1 MSQQTATGLAST
13 GSNTYDSLIYASAA
27 KYGVDPLL
35 VKAVIKQESGGKQYK
50 SNGQVLTS
58 SAGAIGIMQLMPGTA
73 KGLGVNPYDVAQN
86 IDGGVKLL
94 SQNIKAFGSIP
105 LALAAYNAG
114 GGAVKKYGGIP
125 PYAETQNYVKSI
137 MSIYQGG
144 NVSLSADPNAG
155 SSSSTGT
162 DGTSTDSGTGFAQGL
177 FAGIVQTILLI
188 GLLIL
193 GVVFFMK
200 SFDVNIT
207 QTVAKV
213 AKTAALA

>member
-1 MSQQTATGLAST
+1 MSQQTAT
-13 GSNTYDSLIYASAA
+13 GSNTYDSLIYTSAA

-86 IDGGVKLL
+86 IDGGTKLL
-94 SQNIKAFGSIP
+94 AENIQQFGSIP

-114 GGAVKKYGGIP
+114 GGNVKKYGGIP
-125 PYAETQNYVKSI
+125 PFAETQNYVKSI
-137 MSIYQGG
+137 MSSYQGG

-155 SSSSTGT
+155 SSSTST
-162 DGTSTDSGTGFAQGL
+162 DGTTSGGSTSFAQGL
-177 FAGIVQTILLI
+177 FGGIVQTVLLI
-188 GLLIL
+188 GLLVL
-193 GVVFFMK
+193 GVIFFMK
-200 SFDVNIT
+200 SFDVNVS
-207 QTVAKV
+207 QTVTKVAKV
-213 AKTAALA
+213 AALA

>member
-1 MSQQTATGLAST
+1 MSQQTATGTAAT

-35 VKAVIKQESGGKQYK
+35 VKAVIKQESGGRQYK

-73 KGLGVNPYDVAQN
+73 KGLGVNPYDVGQN

-94 SQNIKAFGSIP
+94 AQNIKAFGSIP

-137 MSIYQGG
+137 MSIYKGG
-144 NVSLSADPNAG
+144 NVSLPAADG
-155 SSSSTGT
+155 STTGS
-162 DGTSTDSGTGFAQGL
+162 TSTDGSSTDTSGSFAQGL
-177 FAGIVQTILLI
+177 FGGIVQTILLL
-188 GLLIL
+188 GLLTL
-193 GVVFFMK
+193 GVIFFMK
-200 SFDVNIT
+200 SFDVNVS
-207 QTVAKV
+207 QTVTKVAKV
-213 AKTAALA
+213 AALA

>member
-1 MSQQTATGLAST
+1 MSQQTATGTAAT

-35 VKAVIKQESGGKQYK
+35 VKAVIKQESGGRQYK

-94 SQNIKAFGSIP
+94 AQNIKAFGSIP

-137 MSIYQGG
+137 MSIYKGG

-155 SSSSTGT
+155 SSSSAGT
-162 DGTSTDSGTGFAQGL
+162 DGTSTDNGTGFAQGL

-200 SFDVNIT
+200 SFDVNVT

>member
-1 MSQQTATGLAST
+1 MSQQTATGTAAT

-73 KGLGVNPYDVAQN
+73 KGLGVDPYDVAQN

-94 SQNIKAFGSIP
+94 SQNIKGFGSIP

-144 NVSLSADPNAG
+144 DFSLPPADGSTSAAT
-155 SSSSTGT
+155 ST
-162 DGTSTDSGTGFAQGL
+162 DGTATETSFAQGL
-177 FAGIVQTILLI
+177 FGGIVQTILLL

-200 SFDVNIT
+200 SFDVNVS
-207 QTVAKV
+207 QTVTKVAKV
-213 AKTAALA
+213 AALV

>member
-1 MSQQTATGLAST
+1 MSQQTATGTAAT

-35 VKAVIKQESGGKQYK
+35 VKAVIKQESGGRQYK

-73 KGLGVNPYDVAQN
+73 KGLGVNPYDVGQN

-137 MSIYQGG
+137 MSIYKGG
-144 NVSLSADPNAG
+144 DVSLSADPNAG
-155 SSSSTGT
+155 SSSTGMDSTTGS
-162 DGTSTDSGTGFAQGL
+162 GSTSFAQGL
-177 FAGIVQTILLI
+177 FGGIVQTILLI
-188 GLLIL
+188 GLLVL
-193 GVVFFMK
+193 GVIFFMK
-200 SFDVNIT
+200 SFDVNVS
-207 QTVAKV
+207 QTVTKVAKV
-213 AKTAALA
+213 AALA